1 MAMNHF
7 TPGTPVEIVETE
19 YAVMVQRYDIWKD
32 SAGPGRHRGG
42 IGCVREY
49 RLLVDCI
56 LTVRSSNHRHGAW
69 GLNGGEGPPLSRTII
84 NPGTAQAEE
93 MDCMET
99 RMVPAGTVLRMEQA
113 GGGGYGNP
121 RERPQEMIQRD
132 IDDGYVS
139 AEAAAEQYRRV
150 ALP

>member
-1 MAMNHF
+1 
-7 TPGTPVEIVETE
+7 
-19 YAVMVQRYDIWKD
+19 
-32 SAGPGRHRGG
+32 
-42 IGCVREY
+42 
-49 RLLVDCI
+49 
-56 LTVRSSNHRHGAW
+56 
-69 GLNGGEGPPLSRTII
+69 
-84 NPGTAQAEE
+84 
-93 MDCMET
+93 MET